1 MISGLMS
8 CSPGILLVSVIL
20 SVVPSAICYLNFDFC
35 QMEICNC
42 LVLVFIKFEKLQ
54 QCRADYGF
62 HGYGEHFVYC
72 LLIKTRDISSLPA
85 IHDWEENMDVEKVA
99 EFPPAPI
106 ESFHENCD
114 FGRLLSAGKTS
125 GVLEFRVHCKEF
137 LDRLVFVI
145 LKNPAVSSRVARG
158 FSFFCPEIMLEG
170 DDRAVFRL
178 FADLIGVLESCGLL
192 AADETKAGIEQ
203 FNNYIV
209 EKRRQHYRS
218 NITAS
223 EISDVVQYLLRD
235 FSFQARHHVCRVLKL
250 CCLVMG
256 SSCGVQP
263 QVSLDLGGSKIGEE
277 IFQDCLRLVQSYVL
291 SPGYFPRLFFTES
304 TLGAVRDAIASAGV
318 FFVTP
323 GYDVWKDVCDPGV
336 ASFVSLGRKAYG
348 TFLLERRKSYE
359 HHFVECNKANRLA
372 RVNSVVPASDACSS
386 SSLGSKSS
394 KGDGQK
400 LCAGKKP
407 QSSSGKSVG
416 ASMSSQKGNKEKPG
430 KNC

>member
-1 MISGLMS
+1 
-8 CSPGILLVSVIL
+8 
-20 SVVPSAICYLNFDFC
+20 
-35 QMEICNC
+35 
-42 LVLVFIKFEKLQ
+42 
-54 QCRADYGF
+54 
-62 HGYGEHFVYC
+62 
-72 LLIKTRDISSLPA
+72 
-85 IHDWEENMDVEKVA
+85 MDVEKVA

-106 ESFHENCD
+106 ESFLENCD
-114 FGRLLSAGKTS
+114 FDRLLSAGKTS

-158 FSFFCPEIMLEG
+158 FSCFCPEVILEG

-178 FADLIGVLESCGLL
+178 FADLTGVLESCGLL

-203 FNNYIV
+203 FNSYLV
-209 EKRRQHYRS
+209 EKQRQHDRS

-223 EISDVVQYLLRD
+223 EISNVVQYLLRD

-263 QVSLDLGGSKIGEE
+263 QVSLDLGGSKIGED
-277 IFQDCLRLVQSYVL
+277 IFQDCLLLVQSYVL
-291 SPGYFPRLFFTES
+291 SPGYCPRLFFTES

-318 FFVTP
+318 FFATP

-336 ASFVSLGRKAYG
+336 ASFVSLSRKAYG
-348 TFLLERRKSYE
+348 TYLLERRKSYE
-359 HHFVECNKANRLA
+359 YHYVECNKANRLA
-372 RVNSVVPASDACSS
+372 RVNAVVPASDACSS
-386 SSLGSKSS
+386 SSMGSKSS
-394 KGDGQK
+394 KGDGEK
-400 LCAGKKP
+400 SCAGKKP

-416 ASMSSQKGNKEKPG
+416 ASMSSQKGNKKQPVRFG
-430 KNC
+430 MLIFSFSCKFDVSLP

>member
-1 MISGLMS
+1 MRGPDWHLVADDMI
-8 CSPGILLVSVIL
+8 IYRFELLRFVLDTCEYDFWTDELFCGYFDCVCDSVCCPDCCLLFEFRFL
-20 SVVPSAICYLNFDFC
+20 SDGNL
-35 QMEICNC
+35 NC
-42 LVLVFIKFEKLQ
+42 LVLVFINFEKLQ

-62 HGYGEHFVYC
+62 HGYGELCHFVYC
-72 LLIKTRDISSLPA
+72 LLMKTRDISSLPA
-85 IHDWEENMDVEKVA
+85 VHDWEEYMDVERVA
-99 EFPPAPI
+99 EFLPAPI
-106 ESFHENCD
+106 ESFLENCD

-158 FSFFCPEIMLEG
+158 FSCFCPEIMLEG

-178 FADLIGVLESCGLL
+178 FADLTVVLESCGLL

-203 FNNYIV
+203 FNSYIV
-209 EKRRQHYRS
+209 EKRRQHDPS

-223 EISDVVQYLLRD
+223 EISDVVHCLLHD

-277 IFQDCLRLVQSYVL
+277 LFQDCLRLVQSYVL
-291 SPGYFPRLFFTES
+291 SLGYCPRLFFTES

-318 FFVTP
+318 FFV
-323 GYDVWKDVCDPGV
+323 
-336 ASFVSLGRKAYG
+336 
-348 TFLLERRKSYE
+348 SYP
-359 HHFVECNKANRLA
+359 RL
-372 RVNSVVPASDACSS
+372 
-386 SSLGSKSS
+386 
-394 KGDGQK
+394 
-400 LCAGKKP
+400 
-407 QSSSGKSVG
+407 
-416 ASMSSQKGNKEKPG
+416 
-430 KNC
+430 